1 MKAKKAITE
10 RIKPTKPII
19 IRYAMWTIS
28 QRGFPIIYIA
38 PDMQRKREKHI
49 ASNIICK
56 QRLIRIVVVMVIL
69 LKG

>member
-28 QRGFPIIYIA
+28 QRGFPIIYNA
-38 PDMQRKREKHI
+38 PNMQRKREKHI
-49 ASNIICK
+49 ASNII
-56 QRLIRIVVVMVIL
+56 
-69 LKG
+69 